1 MPSAD
6 GSFGWNLDCSDCCTP
21 DETCIVVLGCC
32 NKPIQGATVTWKR
45 TTAPT
50 LNDGEVLVTVYA
62 CDGTTLVT
70 DAVVRW
76 KPATGSWS
84 SNVTTGGDGQVL
96 LTGVPADGVS
106 VFSVEVNSPTE
117 GYWIENNFNDGD
129 GELTYAANLTV
140 RIKPDGDSC
149 TAPVYDW
156 EPVSEDGTTTTVDT
170 CTTDANGECCTTLAL
185 TGDTVDISASEYT
198 TRTGLAIYEG
208 FSTTYV
214 LTPDST
220 HHCFCGSNPKPDT
233 LNLNDGYGDVTLTW
247 TDDLSPICGGGGW
260 AGCDSRTVQSY
271 AYPIVGDGVCGTGS
285 PSYGLSIPVGFTVC
299 PDCAEGMVVDIWIPV
314 TRQGGGYYIDPTATC
329 GEFAAFLASGRVYTS
344 VSSPPS
350 IFPGCERGWEN
361 TRQRCNDNGINS
373 VPTVSTCE
381 PLDIECDF
389 TFTKACGMT
398 GGPAL
403 GCPSQ
408 PDRFGSA
415 IYPVTFPVTP
425 ITFTLTE

>member
-76 KPATGSWS
+76 KPAAGSWS

-96 LTGVPADGVS
+96 LTGVPSDGVS

-149 TAPVYDW
+149 TVPVYDW

-185 TGDTVDISASEYT
+185 TGDTADISASEYT

-214 LTPDST
+214 LAPATGVY
-220 HHCFCGSNPKPDT
+220 CGCGSKLLPAT
-233 LNLNDGYGDVTLTW
+233 LYLDDGFGAVTLTYSATASAW
-247 TDDLSPICGGGGW
+247 V
-260 AGCDSRTVQSY
+260 GCATRTVSS
-271 AYPIVGDGVCGTGS
+271 ACLPIVGDGECNTAS
-285 PSYGLSIPVGFTVC
+285 HSYGVTVPVGFVVQSLC
-299 PDCAEGMVVDIWIPV
+299 EGGMLVSVYVPV
-314 TRQGGGYYIDPTATC
+314 TRQLGRYLIDPLATC
-329 GEFAAFLASGRVYTS
+329 AEFTANVGAAPAFFRTGVSG
-344 VSSPPS
+344 
-350 IFPGCERGWEN
+350 FCERGWHRSLPFQCGN
-361 TRQRCNDNGINS
+361 AIGGT
-373 VPTVSTCE
+373 TTATCD
-381 PLDIECDF
+381 PLYVECDF
-389 TFTKACGMT
+389 TILANCIGSIFCPPIDPYRLA
-398 GGPAL
+398 
-403 GCPSQ
+403 GCIYGSFPS
-408 PDRFGSA
+408 
-415 IYPVTFPVTP
+415 
-425 ITFTLTE
+425 TFTFVLTE